1 MGRGRNYTVGE
12 RAIVILGIR
21 AGEIPFKINELLKE
35 EQKRLGLSERRVPA
49 SSYAMMKT
57 KYLPA
62 MNDKEIWNHIQN
74 PKSLGNLEK

>member
-1 MGRGRNYTVGE
+1 MGRGRNYTIGE
-12 RAIVILGIR
+12 RAIVILGLR
-21 AGEIPFKINELLKE
+21 AGETPFKINELLKE
-35 EQKRLGLSERRVPA
+35 EQKRLGLRERRVPA

-62 MNDKEIWNHIQN
+62 MNDKEIWHHIKN